1 MKLNEYQKLARGTAV
16 YPDIGNNPFYPTLG
30 LCGEAGEIAE
40 KIKKVMRDGDGV
52 LTEVKKTELKKG
64 LGDVLWYIAAL
75 CTELDLDMNDV
86 AENNIAKRLDRK
98 KRNVIKGDGDNR

>member
-1 MKLNEYQKLARGTAV
+1 MTFRKYQENAFQTAI
-16 YPDIGNNPFYPTLG
+16 YPGKGDNFYYPTLG

-52 LTEVKKTELKKG
+52 LTEVKKTELKKE

-86 AENNIAKRLDRK
+86 AENNIAKLLDRK